1 MRNRI
6 LCQVILALTCPFASA
21 QVTIDSRHA
30 AELLGNLG
38 DKPDPLQCEITAVA
52 PSLTFSFRFEAG
64 YMVRLPLRQF
74 HGPGHSISVL
84 MRVTAGAVDS
94 QPVYLLRRFD
104 LPDVPNT
111 DYAAELAGA
120 FLLGE
125 GYYRANT
132 ILFDDAHRVCRADWQ
147 IAVKAARAERDRVLM
162 SPNRV
167 APLSQA
173 FAEAKNGKAV
183 RLNRITIF
191 LHAASLNSKVSK
203 LQARDVVTEIGALSA
218 LLEELPAR
226 TVRLV
231 VFNLHEPKELYRN
244 EQFTLNDLEQV
255 ERVLD
260 GVQSGLTVDYR
271 ALQHPEQE
279 REVLRNL
286 IHREVNE
293 ADRSGSVIFLGPDGT
308 YGRQEAVPATDTF
321 SPGQRVFYLQ
331 FLLDGALFA
340 GNRVARMMDG
350 HDPRPAVSCQN
361 VDGSGCASLPSSGPP
376 SVAGAW
382 SNPGTPDD
390 ADAIATVV
398 RKLKG
403 KILFVRTAAD
413 FSKAVDHISAH

>member
-1 MRNRI
+1 VLSRI
-6 LCQVILALTCPFASA
+6 LCRAILVLIACPFAGA
-21 QVTIDSRHA
+21 QVAIDSRHA
-30 AELLGNLG
+30 AELLGHLG
-38 DKPDPLQCEITAVA
+38 DKTDRLQCEITAVA
-52 PSLTFSFRFEAG
+52 PSLTFSFRFQAG

-74 HGPGHSISVL
+74 HGAGHSISVL
-84 MRVTAGAVDS
+84 MRVTPAADS

-125 GYYRANT
+125 GYYQANA
-132 ILFDDAHRVCRADWQ
+132 ILFDDTHRVCRADWQ
-147 IAVKAARAERDRVLM
+147 IAVRAARAERDRVLM
-162 SPNRV
+162 PPNRV

-173 FAEAKNGKAV
+173 FAAAKNRKAV
-183 RLNRITIF
+183 QLNRITIF

-226 TVRLV
+226 AVRLV
-231 VFNLHEPKELYRN
+231 VFNLHEQKELYRN
-244 EQFTLNDLEQV
+244 EEFTVNDLEQV

-286 IHREVNE
+286 IHREANE
-293 ADRSGSVIFLGPDGT
+293 ADRADSVIFLGPDGT
-308 YGRQEAVPATDTF
+308 YGRQEAVPASETF

-340 GNRVARMMDG
+340 GNRVARMMNG
-350 HDPRPAVSCQN
+350 TEPRPAVSCQN

-403 KILFVRTAAD
+403 KILLVRTASD
-413 FSKAVDHISAH
+413 FSKAVDHIGAR